1 MGKDAERIDNVTVG
15 SSDLKRKVFSYLI
28 SKGIVYKSGH
38 LYKIDMSKMDE
49 SGLNY
54 WDLKNLNI
62 DSLNAAYEEYMSF
75 INK

>member
-1 MGKDAERIDNVTVG
+1 
-15 SSDLKRKVFSYLI
+15 
-28 SKGIVYKSGH
+28 
-38 LYKIDMSKMDE
+38 MSKMDE